1 MANPLFYN
9 QVVALNSEAHREL
22 RLAAVDKPLAFATE
36 ANLIPALIEEFG
48 AAAPFMPIAFL
59 PGAERPAAVFVA
71 GLKPG
76 QNLFIGADGKW
87 ASGYL
92 PAYLRRYP
100 FIMGDVPGGDP
111 VLCIDESFAGF
122 GMKEGERLFSPA
134 GETLPIVG
142 NALALAENY
151 RLSAL
156 RTDAFVGALQT
167 LRLFRSVT
175 LDAKSPGGEST
186 VVHGLMVIDETAFD
200 ALSEDDVLELH
211 RQKFLKPII
220 AHLMSLS
227 AVSRLGE
234 MIRAGTSG
242 GAPAPAEQPAAVP
255 A

>member
-9 QVVALNSEAHREL
+9 QVVALNTEAHREL
-22 RLAAVDKPLAFATE
+22 RLTAVDKPLAFATE

-59 PGAERPAAVFVA
+59 PGADRPAAVFVA

-76 QNLFIGADGKW
+76 QNLFIDADGKW

-100 FIMGDVPGGDP
+100 FIMGDVPNGDP

-122 GMKEGERLFSPA
+122 GKHEGERLFSPA
-134 GETLPIVG
+134 GETLPLVG

-156 RTDAFVGALQT
+156 RTDAFAGALQK

-175 LDAKSPGGEST
+175 LDAKSPDGQST
-186 VVHGLMVIDETAFD
+186 VVHGLMVVDETAFD
-200 ALSEDDVLELH
+200 ALSEADVLDLH

-234 MIRAGTSG
+234 MMRSAVGA
-242 GAPAPAEQPAAVP
+242 APA
-255 A
+255 